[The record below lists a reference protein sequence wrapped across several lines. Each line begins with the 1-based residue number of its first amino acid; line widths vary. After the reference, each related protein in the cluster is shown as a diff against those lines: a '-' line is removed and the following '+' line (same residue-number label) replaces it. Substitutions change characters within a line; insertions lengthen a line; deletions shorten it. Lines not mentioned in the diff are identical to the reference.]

1 MNASL
6 STAGPG
12 GSPGP
17 ADSPVFAVP
26 AAGPDSAATAAP
38 TGPVG
43 RTPDRLLRPERL
55 ALLPPTRLSASR
67 ALVNRMIAQRWRVEL
82 LEFAV
87 DAEAR
92 GRARYR
98 VRTPGGP
105 LDFVAF
111 SFRPRLEGRTSRI
124 VGTDWDMTGALFDG
138 TADERD
144 LAHTERE
151 LPKLYEGRATAHTLV
166 WCRSNRSL
174 RLFEHVVS
182 SLAEGRQPDAR
193 RLWDVGYLMRNT
205 GLDGNG
211 TFGTRSFAALP
222 DNHPLAA
229 PLHAQMLA
237 AYLMRE
243 FAADLVD
250 HLARHRNPA
259 APALAPGLRRRL
271 GLGNASAL
279 GLVFFANN
287 HPRLVDRWLALRERA
302 LAQALHARR
311 GAPHLA
317 AVRALIERTAR
328 FHEQDPTVYDRFEA
342 PDALVR
348 SLHRALTS
356 LDALPRPDDADA
368 LPRLWAL
375 WNAEL
380 DERAVEALAGVLID
394 SVPDLTDPLVE
405 RQRVDETLIGEPRQT
420 TGALLEHL
428 DDAYRWALD
437 VDLTA
442 PGALR
447 HIWYKSRAAEEP
459 RRGPREE
466 VAEGLDW
473 QLNVPRSVQALHRDL
488 KAADPCETTG
498 AFCVRHP
505 EHRDTVVRVQ
515 GLADCALHSPHM
527 NIADDAFV
535 PATLVRFLNSAVHG
549 LDKTADSA
557 GRNVLGLL
565 FHGAPT
571 RHTVHT
577 HDRDGCDDGDG
588 SSNSSNSSNSSDW
601 TLPVRPAFPDAPA
614 SGPAT
619 ITAAEATAHEASTV
633 ETSPAEVCPAAH
645 TEEDE

>member
-1 MNASL
+1 MNVPL
-6 STAGPG
+6 SVVE
-12 GSPGP
+12 P
-17 ADSPVFAVP
+17 A
-26 AAGPDSAATAAP
+26 
-38 TGPVG
+38 G
-43 RTPDRLLRPERL
+43 RTPARLLRPERL
-55 ALLPPTRLSASR
+55 AHIPPTRLSASR
-67 ALVNRMIAQRWRVEL
+67 ALVNRMVTQRWRVEQV
-82 LEFAV
+82 EFAI
-87 DAEAR
+87 DEEAR

-98 VRTPGGP
+98 VWTPEGP

-138 TADERD
+138 AADEAD

-151 LPKLYEGRATAHTLV
+151 LPKLYGGRATAHTLV

-174 RLFEHVVS
+174 RLFEHVVA
-182 SLAEGRQPDAR
+182 SLADGHQPDAR

-243 FAADLVD
+243 FSADLAE
-250 HLARHRNPA
+250 HLARHRNPE
-259 APALAPGLRRRL
+259 APSLDPGLRRRL

-279 GLVFFANN
+279 GLVFFTNN
-287 HPRLVDRWLALRERA
+287 HPRLVDRWLDLREQA
-302 LAQALHARR
+302 LAAALDARR
-311 GAPHLA
+311 GAAHLA

-328 FHEQDPTVYDRFEA
+328 FHEQDRTVYDRFEPPA
-342 PDALVR
+342 ALAR
-348 SLHRALTS
+348 SLRRALS
-356 LDALPRPDDADA
+356 LLDGLERPGDADA
-368 LPRLWAL
+368 LPRLWGA

-380 DERAVEALAGVLID
+380 DERAVETLAGVLID
-394 SVPDLTDPLVE
+394 SVPGLTDPLVE
-405 RQRVDETLIGEPRQT
+405 RQRVDETLTATPQQSVE
-420 TGALLEHL
+420 ALLEHL
-428 DDAYRWALD
+428 ESAYRWALD
-437 VDLTA
+437 LDLTA

-459 RRGPREE
+459 RRGPRDE

-473 QLNVPRSVQALHRDL
+473 QLNVPRSVQALHADL
-488 KAADPCETTG
+488 RAADPRESTG

-505 EHRDTVVRVQ
+505 EHRDAVARVQ
-515 GLADCALHSPHM
+515 GLADLDLHSPHM

-535 PATLVRFLNSAVHG
+535 PAYLVRFLNAAVHG

-571 RHTVHT
+571 RHSVHLNP
-577 HDRDGCDDGDG
+577 GD
-588 SSNSSNSSNSSDW
+588 DW
-601 TLPVRPAFPDAPA
+601 TLPARPESAAPA
-614 SGPAT
+614 R
-619 ITAAEATAHEASTV
+619 
-633 ETSPAEVCPAAH
+633 
-645 TEEDE
+645 TEEIA

>member
-1 MNASL
+1 MNVPL
-6 STAGPG
+6 SVVEPAGATE
-12 GSPGP
+12 P
-17 ADSPVFAVP
+17 AGHTEP
-26 AAGPDSAATAAP
+26 A
-38 TGPVG
+38 G

-55 ALLPPTRLSASR
+55 AQIPPTRLSASR
-67 ALVNRMIAQRWRVEL
+67 ALVNRMAAQGWRVER
-82 LEFAV
+82 LEFAI
-87 DAEAR
+87 DEEAR

-138 TADERD
+138 TADDSE

-151 LPKLYEGRATAHTLV
+151 MPKLYGGRATAHTLV

-182 SLAEGRQPDAR
+182 SLAEGHQPDAQ

-243 FAADLVD
+243 FAADLAE
-250 HLARHRNPA
+250 HLARHRNPE
-259 APALAPGLRRRL
+259 APALDPELRRRL

-287 HPRLVDRWLALRERA
+287 HPRLVDRWLDLREQA
-302 LAQALHARR
+302 LAQALDARR
-311 GAPHLA
+311 GAPHLSV
-317 AVRALIERTAR
+317 VRELIERTAR
-328 FHEQDPTVYDRFEA
+328 FHAQDPTVYDQFEPPA
-342 PDALVR
+342 ELAR
-348 SLHRALTS
+348 SLHRAIAL
-356 LDALPRPDDADA
+356 LDTLERPSSADA
-368 LPRLWAL
+368 LPRLWAR

-380 DERAVEALAGVLID
+380 DERAVETLAGVLID
-394 SVPDLTDPLVE
+394 SVPHLTDPLVE
-405 RQRVDETLIGEPRQT
+405 RQRVDETLTSTPQQT
-420 TGALLEHL
+420 TRALLEHL
-428 DDAYRWALD
+428 DTDYRWALD
-437 VDLTA
+437 LDLTA

-447 HIWYKSRAAEEP
+447 HIWYKSSAAEEP
-459 RRGPREE
+459 RRGPRDE

-473 QLNVPRSVQALHRDL
+473 QLNVPRSVQALYADL
-488 KAADPCETTG
+488 KAADPRETTG

-505 EHRDTVVRVQ
+505 GHRDTVARVQ
-515 GLADCALHSPHM
+515 GLSELTLHSPHM

-535 PATLVRFLNSAVHG
+535 PAYLVRFLNSAVHG

-571 RHTVHT
+571 RHAIHR
-577 HDRDGCDDGDG
+577 HDRD
-588 SSNSSNSSNSSDW
+588 DW
-601 TLPVRPAFPDAPA
+601 TLPARPAAAAP
-614 SGPAT
+614 T
-619 ITAAEATAHEASTV
+619 R
-633 ETSPAEVCPAAH
+633 
-645 TEEDE
+645 TEENA